1 MTAQMRANDPTGDA
15 RPTTAD
21 ARRGRSAMAVTT
33 ERRVVRAVGFVPVE
47 AKLRLPVADET
58 LVHRGEIIDRLVDAG
73 HVPVVLMTAPP
84 GYGKTVAAQQ
94 WSRED
99 PRQFAWLS

>member
-1 MTAQMRANDPTGDA
+1 MT
-15 RPTTAD
+15 
-21 ARRGRSAMAVTT
+21 VTT

-58 LVHRGEIIDRLVDAG
+58 LVHRGEIVDRLLDAA
-73 HVPVVLMTAPP
+73 HIPVVLMTAPP

-99 PRQFAWLS
+99 GREFAWLSLDESDNDPIVLLTYLLLAL